1 MWRVVQSDLLGE
13 AANVFES
20 LPFDSVPALG
30 IRRISVCC
38 LALLFL
44 LIVFLLQDC
53 FPEFWVTPFLLLFPI
68 PFPRLLGFFRPLV
81 FLSVSCM
88 TPLHQLSLLARF
100 SCCLLV
106 LCLLGSV
113 DRESCRSACL
123 RVLPNRWRRC
133 QDTG

>member
-1 MWRVVQSDLLGE
+1 MWRFVSLYLLCV
-13 AANVFES
+13 AAIVFEY
-20 LPFDSVPALG
+20 LPFDSVAVLF
-30 IRRISVCC
+30 IWWILVCC
-38 LALLFL
+38 LSLLFL

-106 LCLLGSV
+106 LDLLGSV
-113 DRESCRSACL
+113 DREFWRSAFL

-133 QDTG
+133 QDTR